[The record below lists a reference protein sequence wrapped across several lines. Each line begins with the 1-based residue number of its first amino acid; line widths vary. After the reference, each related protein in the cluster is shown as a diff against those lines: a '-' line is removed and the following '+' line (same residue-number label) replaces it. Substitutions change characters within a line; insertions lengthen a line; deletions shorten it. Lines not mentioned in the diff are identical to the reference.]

1 MRVRT
6 EVEFDDYRIPRFP
19 HCRRYETN
27 GGANTQGQMF
37 SDLNFNA
44 GRFHSWYINPCV
56 QLASRQ
62 LKAQMS
68 SIPDE
73 LTATVFSI
81 VGSLPQLQKAKLIL
95 DHCLALLEAG

>member
-1 MRVRT
+1 
-6 EVEFDDYRIPRFP
+6 
-19 HCRRYETN
+19 
-27 GGANTQGQMF
+27 MF
-37 SDLNFNA
+37 SDLNFDA

-68 SIPDE
+68 SFPDE

-81 VGSLPQLQKAKLIL
+81 VESLPKLQKAKLIL
-95 DHCLALLEAG
+95 NHCLALLEAGQ